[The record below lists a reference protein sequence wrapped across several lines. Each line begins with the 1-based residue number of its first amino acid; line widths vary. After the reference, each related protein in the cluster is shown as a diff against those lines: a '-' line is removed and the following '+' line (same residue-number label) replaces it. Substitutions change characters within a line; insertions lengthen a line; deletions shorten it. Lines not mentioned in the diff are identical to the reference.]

1 MYKKF
6 YRMQTEAFI
15 SLPLPDVFF
24 HSRTHKIAWNYLVYG
39 IKSHEPYLLV
49 AGDYGMGKTLLCLK
63 LVKALQKKE
72 AYPFSYISNSNYSY
86 TTIVREIVK
95 QLGLEIKKEEES
107 SLQGLLYEYF
117 ENQKPIQP
125 FYCIIDDVQEFDP
138 MTLVKLRLL
147 ANFNHYGVFPI
158 RMIFFAHTSFIERLK
173 SPSMRPLDQR
183 IKRKYS
189 LVPFDLSE
197 TKEYIYFRLLN
208 AGAIMSP
215 YFTDNAIEQLF
226 DYTGGIPRLIN
237 NICDACLLIGASR
250 EMNEIDSSLVEEALE
265 YLGWRSESEDSQEAP
280 YFEEE
285 KEQTT
290 GSDQVV
296 EQMEPDDNEGLD
308 FTNIGSTGVR
318 EPETTPLYSKDHKGF
333 LLWDRMKYKIILF
346 LLILIGG
353 FILWLLLQKGISG
366 ASNGSTIIHNEIED
380 RYMIDNSLLEGE
392 KEKFQ
397 RDIKGEYSRKELKAG
412 ESETGWQ
419 RENDSFNTDALNR
432 ASPDSPENEKISMVI
447 PYVNIAFDSSEKH
460 SDSDA
465 DFKTG
470 NLSHAYSLIL
480 SSCRQ
485 KGSALKALV
494 NLRRNGF
501 SSLFLGKL
509 NLGKRGAWWV
519 VYMGHYT
526 TWEQARKAKKEL
538 RLTEAIIKKIPY
550 ANLIGVFSSS
560 TETED
565 MCRRLKTLGYFPYTI
580 EMEKGMY
587 QLLVGGH
594 VTMKEAKEQS
604 LDLQAVGIQTRMVKR

>member
-1 MYKKF
+1 MYKNF

-72 AYPFSYISNSNYSY
+72 MYPFSYISNSNYSY

-265 YLGWRSESEDSQEAP
+265 YLGWRSESEDSQEVP

-296 EQMEPDDNEGLD
+296 EQMEPDDTVRKTVGKISDAIDKHETEKQTSKPKEPISRPQQKKVNNTETVFTRDYIRERPLSDKLITLLTPDSISAEMFKVIRGMILYNQNRLAPKAIMVTSALPGEGKTFVASNLAVSFARSLNE
-308 FTNIGSTGVR
+308 NV
-318 EPETTPLYSKDHKGF
+318 
-333 LLWDRMKYKIILF
+333 
-346 LLILIGG
+346 LLIDSDLRRPSVHKMFGYANEYGLSDHLRGRKDIPELLINTE
-353 FILWLLLQKGISG
+353 IEQLTLLLSG
-366 ASNGSTIIHNEIED
+366 EPPSNPV
-380 RYMIDNSLLEGE
+380 
-392 KEKFQ
+392 
-397 RDIKGEYSRKELKAG
+397 EL
-412 ESETGWQ
+412 
-419 RENDSFNTDALNR
+419 
-432 ASPDSPENEKISMVI
+432 
-447 PYVNIAFDSSEKH
+447 
-460 SDSDA
+460 
-465 DFKTG
+465 
-470 NLSHAYSLIL
+470 L
-480 SSCRQ
+480 SS
-485 KGSALKALV
+485 KK
-494 NLRRNGF
+494 
-501 SSLFLGKL
+501 
-509 NLGKRGAWWV
+509 
-519 VYMGHYT
+519 MGDF
-526 TWEQARKAKKEL
+526 
-538 RLTEAIIKKIPY
+538 I
-550 ANLIGVFSSS
+550 
-560 TETED
+560 
-565 MCRRLKTLGYFPYTI
+565 
-580 EMEKGMY
+580 
-587 QLLVGGH
+587 
-594 VTMKEAKEQS
+594 KEAKNRYQDRFIIVDATPSRITAETNVIANHVDGII
-604 LDLQAVGIQTRMVKR
+604 LVVMNGKTPRALLQQTVENLERKKILGIVFNDYAQPSKYYHKYYRKYYK